1 VSRLSSRTRD
11 TSTWILNRISLDA
24 LAKPARRRE
33 ALRRAATDRH
43 RPLFGSSAHSRCGD
57 ELGAAIERLAA
68 RLFAAQ
74 VVDRAIA
81 LPLSEQCSPLQLR
94 ARAGGPAD
102 LRDRRQPLLGGRTR
116 TVRRLQQRAPDRAR
130 RRRRL
135 RAQRRHQACQ
145 RHAGTEIITF
155 DGPEL
160 GRGRGGPRCM
170 SRPIE
175 RDLLQRVEQALVRSA
190 STPPRPASS
199 RCVGGCGPR
208 GTSAKGPPTAAL
220 RPGPPDL
227 LARRSPG
234 RPVRT
239 CPRARREAPCG
250 C

>member
-11 TSTWILNRISLDA
+11 TSTWILNRIPLHA

-33 ALRRAATDRH
+33 AMHGAATDRH
-43 RPLFGSSAHSRCGD
+43 RPLFDSSAHSRCSE
-57 ELGAAIERLAA
+57 ELGAAVERLAA

-74 VVDRAIA
+74 VVDRTTA
-81 LPLSEQCSPLQLR
+81 LSLSEQCSSLQLR
-94 ARAGGPAD
+94 SRAGRPAD
-102 LRDRRQPLLGGRTR
+102 LRHRRRPLGGRTR

-145 RHAGTEIITF
+145 RNAGIEVITI
-155 DGPEL
+155 DGPEP
-160 GRGRGGPRCM
+160 GR
-170 SRPIE
+170 
-175 RDLLQRVEQALVRSA
+175 
-190 STPPRPASS
+190 
-199 RCVGGCGPR
+199 CGPR
-208 GTSAKGPPTAAL
+208 GTSTKGPPTVAV
-220 RPGPPDL
+220 RPGPPIF

-239 CPRARREAPCG
+239 CSRARREAPCG